1 MCVVWVIRAV
11 NHARNPDGS
20 QWEKMGPPD
29 VREPGGKSADDVA
42 GLENRHP
49 FERRL
54 GRDADV
60 CGERGGVERLRRASG
75 AEAQKPEEIGKMADI
90 EQIAD
95 VSFQI
100 GLDIKPKKSSW
111 SLIRAA

>member
-1 MCVVWVIRAV
+1 MFA
-11 NHARNPDGS
+11 N
-20 QWEKMGPPD
+20 Q
-29 VREPGGKSADDVA
+29 GGKSADDVA

-60 CGERGGVERLRRASG
+60 GGERGGVERLRRASG

-95 VSFQI
+95 VSFKI
-100 GLDIKPKKSSW
+100 GLDIEGNCLHRRQ
-111 SLIRAA
+111 SLVVDATAAGKCQCKIYS